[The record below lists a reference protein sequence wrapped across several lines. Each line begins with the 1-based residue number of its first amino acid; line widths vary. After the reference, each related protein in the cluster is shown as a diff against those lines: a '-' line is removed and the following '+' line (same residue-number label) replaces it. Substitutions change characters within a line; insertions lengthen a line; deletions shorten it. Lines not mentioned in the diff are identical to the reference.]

1 MIRTDKRLRLCTA
14 LIVCNLIFIW
24 GNSLLPANVS
34 QAISDAVM
42 NFLSR
47 FFTTG
52 GPQGDEGSF
61 LTRKLAHFTEFAALG
76 ALLTWRFGM
85 LGRKKHLPL
94 IWGALA
100 ACADET
106 IQCFVP
112 GRGPGVR
119 DVAIDTAGVLAGMVL
134 LTLGNAYLITRKRRK
149 QPTKQQENEP

>member
-1 MIRTDKRLRLCTA
+1 MIRTDKRLRLCTV

-42 NFLSR
+42 ELLSR
-47 FFTTG
+47 FFSTG
-52 GPQGDEGSF
+52 GPQGDTGSF

-76 ALLTWRFGM
+76 LLLTWRFGM
-85 LGRKKHLPL
+85 LGRKKYVP
-94 IWGALA
+94 INWGVLA

-119 DVAIDTAGVLAGMVL
+119 DVAIDTAGVLTGMLL
-134 LTLGNAYLITRKRRK
+134 LTLGHIYFTKKKRR
-149 QPTKQQENEP
+149 KQQENEP